1 MREETQSVRLRR
13 KREEVNQKINNQV
26 DTLDLST
33 EISGVKNNLRKAL
46 RTKYTHEDNPVTIK
60 HFGFIDQPAEVSTS
74 NIQCNI
80 FKPGLGL

>member
-46 RTKYTHEDNPVTIK
+46 RTKYTHEDHAVTIK
-60 HFGFIDQPAEVSTS
+60 HFGFIDQPAEVST
-74 NIQCNI
+74 IQCNI